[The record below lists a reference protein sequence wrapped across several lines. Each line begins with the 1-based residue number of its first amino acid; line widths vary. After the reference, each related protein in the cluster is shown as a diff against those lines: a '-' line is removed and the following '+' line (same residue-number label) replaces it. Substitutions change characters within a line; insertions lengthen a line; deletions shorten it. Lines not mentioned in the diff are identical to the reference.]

1 MRVLTSVLEMEFCTK
16 RRALV
21 ASCEKSRVL
30 NKGVFCFCMGW
41 EVSTGTLRSGSA
53 ASSMRL
59 ILESVFVFS
68 QWICVYAAEPNRFTI
83 WFALIIGGM
92 RARMRANVARSLDLS
107 ICSFALT
114 VHRTTP
120 LSVSWNIGTWEG
132 ADVGGRP
139 LVLWSEL
146 FISLLQLISVAR
158 YGE

>member
-1 MRVLTSVLEMEFCTK
+1 MRVLTSVLEMGFCTK
-16 RRALV
+16 RRGLV
-21 ASCEKSRVL
+21 ACCGKSRVL
-30 NKGVFCFCMGW
+30 INGVFCFCMGW
-41 EVSTGTLRSGSA
+41 EVSTGTLRSRSA
-53 ASSMRL
+53 ACLMRS
-59 ILESVFVFS
+59 ILESVFVFG

-92 RARMRANVARSLDLS
+92 RARMRANVARSLDTF
-107 ICSFALT
+107 IFSFALT
-114 VHRTTP
+114 IYLTTP

-146 FISLLQLISVAR
+146 SISLLQPISVAR